1 FRDVPERC
9 LQTAC
14 RMDILARAKDLG
26 IQTEF
31 VDGQGHRHVTDSKA
45 LKIILDALP
54 ARPPYR
60 FLDQTVV
67 VRSGRP
73 SRTELRQAAALP
85 LRWKILAGLEVIA
98 EGATGDSVIVWPKD
112 LPEGSYRLHLTD
124 ASAITEEV
132 PLIVAP
138 PKAFGGDF
146 DRCWLLAVQLYGIR
160 SARNWGIG
168 DFTDLEGLIE

>member
-1 FRDVPERC
+1 
-9 LQTAC
+9 
-14 RMDILARAKDLG
+14 MDILARAKDLG

-98 EGATGDSVIVWPKD
+98 AGATADRVIVWPID
-112 LPEGSYRLHLTD
+112 LPTALRLVD
-124 ASAITEEV
+124 ANNPT
-132 PLIVAP
+132 VAV
-138 PKAFGGDF
+138 ARFRFRGRAGRLSVALRLLVVGGTH
-146 DRCWLLAVQLYGIR
+146 RPVCL
-160 SARNWGIG
+160 
-168 DFTDLEGLIE
+168 